1 MMTKRQG
8 LGTATAVFA
17 LAMLAGCTP
26 TPAATPTT
34 SPLETTSV
42 KTPSATPSAT
52 ATSANP
58 ASPEAA
64 INAAIQGYADFLNR
78 AYTDPSV
85 PSWQVGNFV
94 NDVPPDYLGQAVQM
108 QINQFRAEGQT
119 QTGAGTMTVLGIEKQ
134 SDGGYLA
141 KVCTDSSQIVVT
153 DKSGKQMKSSS
164 PRSLA
169 EYTMATGK
177 DGKWR
182 TSRIKGTGSSC

>member
-8 LGTATAVFA
+8 LGAATVVLA
-17 LAMLAGCTP
+17 LAMMAGCTP
-26 TPAATPTT
+26 TPAATPTP
-34 SPLETTSV
+34 SPLETAL
-42 KTPSATPSAT
+42 KTPSPTPSAT

-64 INAAIQGYADFLNR
+64 INAAIQGYSDFLNR
-78 AYTDPSV
+78 AYMDPSV

>member
-8 LGTATAVFA
+8 LGTASAVFA

-26 TPAATPTT
+26 TPAGTPTT

-42 KTPSATPSAT
+42 KTPIATPSAT
-52 ATSANP
+52 TTSANP

-64 INAAIQGYADFLNR
+64 INAAIQGYSDFLNR
-78 AYTDPSV
+78 AFTDASV

-108 QINQFRAEGQT
+108 RINQFRTDGKT
-119 QTGAGTMTVLGIEKQ
+119 QTGTSAMKVLSVEKQ
-134 SDGGYLA
+134 SDGGYVA
-141 KVCTDSSQIVVT
+141 KICHDTSQVIVT
-153 DKSGKQMKSSS
+153 DKDGKQMKSST
-164 PRSLA
+164 PLA
-169 EYTMATGK
+169 AADYTMATGK

-182 TSRIKGTGSSC
+182 ISRINGTGTC